1 MRLAAILIF
10 LTAAWRSLWQGLS
23 GLRNYCR
30 QFQTI
35 VKITQK
41 HGVLTM
47 PIKPKKAQVSIVRTN
62 PQPQYPQIRQAVQ
75 QSLDLIGGIRDIVK
89 PRDLVLIN
97 PSWVAPPV
105 ERQAGCITI
114 PEVTRAVADII
125 RDIGARAVIAESS
138 AVGVDSEKVIEQSGY
153 LQLRDLGYEV
163 IDLKSLKTTVDLP
176 VENAR
181 VFENIQTWDLVQQA
195 DVIISVPKLKTH
207 DQTEMTCSIKKL
219 KGLLTDQN
227 KKAMHRQGLFEGVI
241 DLLAAVK
248 PSLAVVDA
256 IICQEGAGPVFGK
269 PVEMNLVLAG
279 KDLVAVDAVSARL
292 IGYHPRETLLTVNAA
307 DRGLGV
313 MNPEQIEV
321 VGEKLENVQRRFL
334 RSIEDEPVTM
344 EGFELIHG
352 EATCTGCRNTVMSA
366 LIDMRNADQ
375 LMYLPGIT
383 VLTGDAPMPDGVAGE
398 DVVTVGLCMKG
409 NQAVRH
415 VKGCPPN
422 NYLVVKAIIN
432 DRAEADR
439 RYADEKP
446 H

>member
-1 MRLAAILIF
+1 LTQQRIFPILALKLEKSVKKSQKQGAI
-10 LTAAWRSLWQGLS
+10 
-23 GLRNYCR
+23 
-30 QFQTI
+30 
-35 VKITQK
+35 K
-41 HGVLTM
+41 M
-47 PIKPKKAQVSIVRTN
+47 PINRKKTQVSIVKTT
-62 PQPQYPQIRQAVQ
+62 PQPEYLQVRQAVQ
-75 QSLDLIGGIRDIVK
+75 QALDLIGGIGDIVK
-89 PRDLVLIN
+89 PDDLVLIN

-105 ERQAGCITI
+105 EREAGCITI
-114 PEVTRAVADII
+114 PEVTRAVADIVK
-125 RDIGARAVIAESS
+125 DIGARAVIAESS

-153 LQLRDLGYEV
+153 SKLRELGYEV
-163 IDLKSLKTTVDLP
+163 IDLKALKKTADLP
-176 VENAR
+176 VANAR
-181 VFENIQTWDLVQQA
+181 VFESIQTWDLVQQA

-219 KGLLTDQN
+219 KGLLTDKN

-241 DLLAAVK
+241 DLLTAVK
-248 PSLAVVDA
+248 PGLAVVDA
-256 IICQEGAGPVFGK
+256 IVCQEGAGPVFGK

-307 DRGLGV
+307 GRGLGV

-321 VGEKLENVQRRFL
+321 VGEKLENVRRRFL

-352 EATCTGCRNTVMSA
+352 EAACTGCRNTVMSA

-375 LMYLPGIT
+375 LMYLPGVT
-383 VLTGDAPMPDGVAGE
+383 VLTGDAPMPDGVSDEG
-398 DVVTVGLCMKG
+398 VVTVGLCMKD
-409 NQAVRH
+409 NQNARH

-422 NYLVVKAIIN
+422 NFLVVKAIIG

-439 RYADEKP
+439 MYADENQP
-446 H
+446 EDAA